1 MRNVLTTTFPR
12 GGLILASAT
21 VFLAGF
27 GCGTDPRAT
36 VSGTVKLNGAPINSG
51 TLEFRTSSGT
61 GVLALVPITDGAYRV
76 TADAKLKPGN
86 YKIEFF
92 STTTGEVVGSDSQ
105 PVRPLRHFGYGIE
118 LKLPPFWGD
127 IAARIIR
134 QGQQWKKE

>member
-1 MRNVLTTTFPR
+1 MKTTRPNLPVSLNVY
-12 GGLILASAT
+12 GLA
-21 VFLAGF
+21 
-27 GCGTDPRAT
+27 
-36 VSGTVKLNGAPINSG
+36 APD
-51 TLEFRTSSGT
+51 R
-61 GVLALVPITDGAYRV
+61 ALVWIHDPLAFRV
-76 TADAKLKPGN
+76 IKGKSERGPAQAEASVKVAGLEPGN